1 MEPRNAIVTG
11 ASHGIGP
18 FIARALAARQMNML
32 LVARSEAELARL
44 AAELGNAIKVS
55 AAAID
60 LGGPQAARQ
69 VADAAAAELGSV
81 DVLVNNAATE
91 PQTRFHVL
99 SPGEIEHVLQVDLI
113 SPLLLARLLLPGMLE
128 RGYGRIVNVSSLA
141 GHTSFP
147 HTEAY
152 AAAKD
157 GLTAFSRVLTSDYR
171 HTGVS
176 ATSLILGPVKD
187 AGVSARTLAETGL
200 TASTAF
206 SVSPQKVAAAALRAI
221 DKPKPEMVISVGPGR
236 ALKALMDYFPRL
248 GPRLNR
254 LSGADTLMSAVAD
267 YREAARTRPALPTT
281 PAHISPPPRSRDTG
295 T

>member
-11 ASHGIGP
+11 ASHGIGQY
-18 FIARALAARQMNML
+18 IARALAARPMNLL
-32 LVARSEAELARL
+32 LVARTEAELTRL
-44 AAELGNAIKVS
+44 AGELGGASKVS
-55 AAAID
+55 TAAID

-69 VADAAAAELGSV
+69 VADAAAAELGTV

-99 SPGEIEHVLQVDLI
+99 TPAEIEHVLQVDLI
-113 SPLLLARLLLPGMLE
+113 SPLLLSRLLLPGMLKRE
-128 RGYGRIVNVSSLA
+128 YGRIINISSLA

-157 GLTAFSRVLTSDYR
+157 GLTAFSRVLYSDYR

-206 SVSPQKVAAAALRAI
+206 SVSPHKVAAATVRAI
-221 DKPKPEMVISVGPGR
+221 DKPKAEMVISVGPGR
-236 ALKALMDYFPRL
+236 MLKALMDYFPRM
-248 GPRLNR
+248 GPALNH
-254 LSGADTLMSAVAD
+254 LSGADKLMASVAD
-267 YREAARTRPALPTT
+267 YRESARTNSA
-281 PAHISPPPRSRDTG
+281 
-295 T
+295 

>member
-1 MEPRNAIVTG
+1 MQPCNAIVTG

-18 FIARALAARQMNML
+18 YIARALAERHMNLL
-32 LVARSEAELARL
+32 LVARSEAELRSL
-44 AAELGNAIKVS
+44 AHELSTDVKVS
-55 AAAID
+55 TAAID
-60 LGGPQAARQ
+60 LGAPRAAQQ
-69 VADAAAAELGSV
+69 VAEAAGTDLGPA

-99 SPGEIEHVLQVDLI
+99 TPAEIEHVLQVDLI
-113 SPLLLARLLLPGMLE
+113 SPLLLSRLLLPGMLE
-128 RGYGRIVNVSSLA
+128 REYGRIVNVSSLA

-157 GLTAFSRVLTSDYR
+157 GLTAFSRVLYSDYR

-187 AGVSARTLAETGL
+187 TGVSARTLAETGL

-206 SVSPQKVAAAALRAI
+206 SVSPHKVAAATLRAI
-221 DKPKPEMVISVGPGR
+221 HKPKAEMVISVGPGR
-236 ALKALMDYFPRL
+236 MLKALMDYFPRM
-248 GPRLNR
+248 GPALNQ
-254 LSGADTLMSAVAD
+254 LSGADKLMASVAD
-267 YREAARTRPALPTT
+267 YRESARASS
-281 PAHISPPPRSRDTG
+281 A
-295 T
+295 

>member
-11 ASHGIGP
+11 ASHGIGQY
-18 FIARALAARQMNML
+18 IARALAARRMNLL
-32 LVARSEAELARL
+32 LVARSEAELDRL
-44 AAELGNAIKVS
+44 TAELRGDIKVS

-60 LGGPQAARQ
+60 LGGPQAAQQ

-99 SPGEIEHVLQVDLI
+99 TPAEIGYVLQVDLI
-113 SPLLLARLLLPGMLE
+113 SPLLLTRLLLPGMLK

-147 HTEAY
+147 YTEAY

-157 GLTAFSRVLTSDYR
+157 GLTAFSRVLHSDYR
-171 HTGVS
+171 GTGVS

-187 AGVSARTLAETGL
+187 TGVSARTLAETGL

-206 SVSPQKVAAAALRAI
+206 SVSPQKVAAATLRAI
-221 DKPKPEMVISVGPGR
+221 GKPKPEMVISVGPGR
-236 ALKALMDYFPRL
+236 VLKALTDYFPGL
-248 GPRLNR
+248 GPALNR
-254 LSGADTLMSAVAD
+254 LSGAGKLMTAVAD
-267 YREAARTRPALPTT
+267 HREAART
-281 PAHISPPPRSRDTG
+281 SPPPCNSAQPT
-295 T
+295 